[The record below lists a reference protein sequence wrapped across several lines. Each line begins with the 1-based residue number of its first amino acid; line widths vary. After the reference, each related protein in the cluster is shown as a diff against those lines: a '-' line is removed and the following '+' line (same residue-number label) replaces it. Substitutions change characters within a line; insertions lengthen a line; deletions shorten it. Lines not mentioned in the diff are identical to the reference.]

1 MVSNQSLRRVA
12 LSLAALLLSA
22 YATVAVA
29 KDNAK
34 DEVELV
40 ASADG
45 PTKEEATHTALRSA
59 IEQAFGT
66 FVSSNTAIL
75 DDEMVKDEIV
85 TVSSGNI
92 KSYKVLSETQADS
105 RWLVSVQAVVSVS
118 NLIEFAKAKGSE
130 AELAGGL
137 FMANIRMQE
146 LYKKN
151 EATAMANLAKQMQM
165 LFPSCFDY
173 DVKVD
178 EPEQLRKERA
188 SDEDF
193 NQPYYVLKLR
203 VSVKATK
210 TAKDAYNL
218 FWNTVKTLSTS
229 ETTGNRIRLSD
240 DTQNGGGNYPTYYL
254 RNNPTQYAQAM
265 SKSLDESISNIRV
278 YDNMGTLY
286 PNDLGRLDDLVY
298 GYPSKSVRTRKA
310 KIGDY
315 YNEDERPKKGDKANS
330 PMDLHRDVLIGK
342 VYYHTNSGLGKLLWS
357 PCKAGTVFS
366 SFVVTVIYNGDEL
379 SKVTSIKVEPAPPVG
394 ADAAGQSKA
403 SGTGAISE
411 HWKAVFRDALMS
423 YGLDRLAAGIV
434 VSSLEG
440 NADAAEAISKMSD
453 SELKSTAAQM
463 VKQMN
468 QLKNQKQ

>member
-1 MVSNQSLRRVA
+1 MVRNQSLWRVA
-12 LSLAALLLSA
+12 LSLAMLLISA
-22 YATVAVA
+22 YITVAMG
-29 KDNAK
+29 KDNPK

-40 ASADG
+40 VSADG
-45 PTKEEATHTALRSA
+45 LTKEEATHAALRNA
-59 IEQAFGT
+59 IELAFGT

-92 KSYKVLSETQADS
+92 KSYKVLSETQIGD
-105 RWLVSVQAVVSVS
+105 RWMVSLQAVVSVS
-118 NLIEFAKAKGSE
+118 KLIAFAKAKGSE

-137 FMANIRMQE
+137 FMANIKMQE

-151 EATAMANLAKQMQM
+151 EETAMANLAKQMQI

-178 EPEQLRKERA
+178 EPEQLEKERD

-193 NQPYYVLKLR
+193 DQPYYLLKLR

-218 FWNTVKTLSTS
+218 FWNTVKSLSTD
-229 ETTGNRIRLSD
+229 ENTGNRVRLNQEG
-240 DTQNGGGNYPTYYL
+240 QNGGGNYPTYYL
-254 RNNPTQYAQAM
+254 RSDPTRHAQAM
-265 SKSLDESISNIRV
+265 SKSLEESFTNVRV
-278 YDNMGTLY
+278 YDNVGTLY

-315 YNEDERPKKGDKANS
+315 YNENERPRGGNRT
-330 PMDLHRDVLIGK
+330 DLRNDVLIGK
-342 VYYHTNSGLGKLLWS
+342 IYYNTGSGLGKLLWS
-357 PCKAGTVFS
+357 PCKAGTVVG

-379 SKVTSIKVEPAPPVG
+379 SKVTSIKVEPASAAE
-394 ADAAGQSKA
+394 ADAAGQAKVSDA
-403 SGTGAISE
+403 GAISE
-411 HWKAVFRDALMS
+411 NRRAVLREAFKDEGFDEQA
-423 YGLDRLAAGIV
+423 
-434 VSSLEG
+434 VSLIISALEG
-440 NADAAEAISKMSD
+440 KYGAAEEINKMSD
-453 SELKSTAAQM
+453 SELKSFAHEFVNQM
-463 VKQMN
+463 HKQ
-468 QLKNQKQ
+468 